1 MTEGVFTTYLGRT
14 ISTDYLVIECAGTGQ
29 ITLGRSLLKLMGAT
43 IDVGKGTLNF
53 TSSPGCVHILPKPN
67 DKPKGKR
74 SKRKGPAIDL
84 DPLHPLETLDL
95 SFSMPS

>member
-1 MTEGVFTTYLGRT
+1 MPDLDFCTG
-14 ISTDYLVIECAGTGQ
+14 TDQ

-53 TSSPGCVHILPKPN
+53 TSSLRCGHISPKP
-67 DKPKGKR
+67 KSKTKGKR

-84 DPLHPLETLDL
+84 DAPS
-95 SFSMPS
+95 SFGNIWFIIICV